1 VPVER
6 ELGGHRA
13 EQHVLDETK
22 EKTMGLLSKLTKG
35 AAAKKAISAAQKPE
49 NQRKIKSAISSMR
62 GKKSG
67 GTGTTRRG

>member
-1 VPVER
+1 
-6 ELGGHRA
+6 
-13 EQHVLDETK
+13 
-22 EKTMGLLSKLTKG
+22 MGMFSKLAKG

-67 GTGTTRRG
+67 GTTGTTRRRG